1 MSSINLEWLDACN
14 ELRNTIEQSQ
24 GLLSRMESPYLTD
37 KSLIPEVHTL
47 LQSYL
52 MQYDKSTAIRAEML
66 ILLYLFAPSRLI
78 QQKQGRFQ
86 IMTDVANA
94 MGLNRNNAYMYKVTL
109 IDFYRLYKDFRAI
122 VDGGMQIVMDKYV
135 RQGDFV

>member
-1 MSSINLEWLDACN
+1 MSINLEWLDACN

-24 GLLSRMESPYLTD
+24 GLLSRMETPYLTD
-37 KSLIPEVHTL
+37 KSLIHEVHTL

-52 MQYDKSTAIRAEML
+52 TQYDKSTAIRAEML

-86 IMTDVANA
+86 IMTDIANA
-94 MGLNRNNAYMYKVTL
+94 MGLNRNNACMYKVTL

-122 VDGGMQIVMDKYV
+122 VDGGMQIVKDKYA